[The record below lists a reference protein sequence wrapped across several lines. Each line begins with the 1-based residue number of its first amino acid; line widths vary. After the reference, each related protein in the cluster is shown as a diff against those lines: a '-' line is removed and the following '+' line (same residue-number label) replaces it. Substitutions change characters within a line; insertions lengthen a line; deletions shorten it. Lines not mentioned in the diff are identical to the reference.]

1 MIFCLF
7 LFFSLF
13 QHFYVQL
20 CLYKH
25 FQELKEAWNKEK
37 NINDKIKAKN
47 NQYRISEKKLFLV
60 ALILGGPGIYI
71 GMYLFRHKTK
81 HVKFIIGIPL
91 IIIVNIFSIYYLIL
105 HVFVN
110 L

>member
-1 MIFCLF
+1 MEIYILGLIIYIVIINLFSIFLMK
-7 LFFSLF
+7 
-13 QHFYVQL
+13 Y
-20 CLYKH
+20 
-25 FQELKEAWNKEK
+25 
-37 NINDKIKAKN
+37 DKIKAKN
-47 NQYRISEKKLFLV
+47 NQYRISEKTLFLV
-60 ALILGGPGIYI
+60 AIILGGPGIYI

-91 IIIVNIFSIYYLIL
+91 IIIVNIISIYYLIL